1 MEATIYKVLWVDDQ
15 EEIVAGYQFQAGLR
29 NIQLIHKADWAS
41 AKEILEKEFD
51 ELTAIILDAHCKLD
65 AKSLAFEF
73 FLGQAAADLQVAF
86 GKKQKLIPWYVL
98 SNGTMNNFDSV
109 IGMINSSARQQLE
122 PEWGKVLYI
131 KDQITKDKENNELFN
146 NIRKVGDTR
155 EYNLIL
161 ARHSDCFHYV
171 GTDKLIGGDARKIL
185 LKALAAHYYPEKN
198 LGYEF
203 AGNPIRKVVEY
214 MFRSALKYG
223 LIPDELLDNG
233 KICIWYSM
241 QYLCGRDTT
250 FGVRY
255 GTKGVRDDYSDY
267 DSVLPTS
274 CNELFKG
281 LLNFVNV
288 DSHTKD
294 NEDEGP
300 FKINVDTQSLF
311 FGYLFQLLY
320 LITYF
325 GKFIDSHQDIEAN
338 KAMVRPCPKKDRKDK
353 KKEHIEKTEQ
363 YDEPTVPVEK
373 PSPETVLGKA
383 FFVLNQRHFQQLGS
397 CKVSP
402 ELKLSL
408 GKKYIIDEVI
418 YNEDSDASKHPFI
431 VTKVTP
437 QE

>member
-1 MEATIYKVLWVDDQ
+1 MEKTIYKVLWVDDQ

-65 AKSLAFEF
+65 AKSSAFEY

-86 GKKQKLIPWYVL
+86 GKKQRFIPWYVL
-98 SNGTMNNFDSV
+98 SNGTMNSFDSV

-122 PEWGKVLYI
+122 SEWGKVLYI

-161 ARHSDCFHYV
+161 ARHSDCFHYI
-171 GTDKLIGGDARKIL
+171 GTEKLIGGDARKIL
-185 LKALAAHYYPEKN
+185 LKALAAHYYPEQN

-203 AGNPIRKVVEY
+203 AGNPLRKVIEY
-214 MFRSALKYG
+214 MFRGALNYG
-223 LIPDELLDNG
+223 LVTDKLLDDG
-233 KICIWYSM
+233 KIRIWDTM
-241 QYLCGRDTT
+241 QYLCGMDTNV
-250 FGVRY
+250 GIRY
-255 GTKGVRDDYSDY
+255 GKKGVNKDYSDY
-267 DSVLPTS
+267 ESVLPTS
-274 CNELFKG
+274 CYNLFKG

-288 DSHTKD
+288 DSHTTD
-294 NEDEGP
+294 EDDENP
-300 FKINVDTQSLF
+300 FKINADTQSLF

-325 GKFIDSHQDIEAN
+325 GKFIESHQDVEAN
-338 KAMVRPCPKKDRKDK
+338 KAMVRICT
-353 KKEHIEKTEQ
+353 KKERKENKEKIEQLEKH
-363 YDEPTVPVEK
+363 DEPILTVEK
-373 PSPETVLGKA
+373 PSTDTVIGKECIA
-383 FFVLNQRHFQQLGS
+383 LNQGTYQQLGP

-402 ELKLSL
+402 ELKLSF
-408 GKKYIIDEVI
+408 GKKYVIDEVI

-431 VTKVTP
+431 VTKVTSH
-437 QE
+437 E

>member
-15 EEIVAGYQFQAGLR
+15 AEIVDGYKFQAGLR
-29 NIQLIHKADWAS
+29 NINLIHFSDWAS
-41 AKEILEKEFD
+41 AKATLNSEFD

-65 AKSLAFEF
+65 SQSPAFEY
-73 FLGQAAADLQVAF
+73 FLGQAVSDLQVAF

-171 GTDKLIGGDARKIL
+171 GTEKLIGGDARKIL
-185 LKALAAHYYPEKN
+185 LKALAAHYYPEQN

-203 AGNPIRKVVEY
+203 AGNPLRKVVEY
-214 MFRSALKYG
+214 MFRGALSYG
-223 LIPDELLDNG
+223 LITDKLLDDG
-233 KICIWYSM
+233 KIRIWDTM
-241 QYLCGRDTT
+241 QYLCGMDTNV
-250 FGVRY
+250 GIRY
-255 GTKGVRDDYSDY
+255 GEKGTNKDYSDY
-267 DSVLPTS
+267 ESVLPTS
-274 CNELFKG
+274 CYNLFKG

-288 DSHTKD
+288 DSHTTD
-294 NEDEGP
+294 EDDENP
-300 FKINVDTQSLF
+300 FKINADTQSLF
-311 FGYLFQLLY
+311 FGYLFQLVY

-325 GKFIDSHQDIEAN
+325 GKFIESHQDIEAN
-338 KAMVRPCPKKDRKDK
+338 KAMAKTCPKKERKEN
-353 KKEHIEKTEQ
+353 KEKIEQFEKH
-363 YDEPTVPVEK
+363 DEPVVPVEK
-373 PSPETVLGKA
+373 PSTDTVISKEYIA
-383 FFVLNQRHFQQLGS
+383 LNQGSYQQLGS